1 MNNLRV
7 LRQVYDD
14 YDAERAM
21 HYDKLSRVLN
31 NTDLTHDPV
40 STVRNFIEQIAHIEH
55 AQEVTVEFMK
65 QIQEDLAKVNQLEET
80 KTDEHSFEEDD
91 GMNEEDGK

>member
-40 STVRNFIEQIAHIEH
+40 STVRRFVEKIAHIEH

-65 QIQEDLAKVNQLEET
+65 QIQEDLAKANQADEEVEI
-80 KTDEHSFEEDD
+80 DESAPSDDKPEE
-91 GMNEEDGK
+91 